1 MRKTRELRLVEVVNA
16 YARAGLPFGTQDVS
30 KRGAGFTRVKSAIQ
44 KIRDQAMLLTIIEEG
59 KTEQN
64 KDLFDK
70 FINKE
75 VSKSLAKAGMNEVPA
90 ILNILKQQQ
99 Q

>member
-1 MRKTRELRLVEVVNA
+1 
-16 YARAGLPFGTQDVS
+16 
-30 KRGAGFTRVKSAIQ
+30 
-44 KIRDQAMLLTIIEEG
+44 MLLTIMEEG